1 MTITNNPNR
10 LSSNEPSKEIKS
22 TQSKNL
28 QEGLDARPADSS
40 SITNANSPVRAVKH
54 LIYGEDDRKDIYEVE
69 KSTTLSSR
77 EKEAILNDADS
88 VVLLLSEDEIIC
100 QGELC
105 VLKTVTFTDSV
116 KADRDYLKPLCNVEP
131 FVEPFFD
138 QPTCGFCSGFLVAP
152 DIVATA
158 GHCLYEKDQQGIER
172 LGDIREIRFAFDF
185 RMKDSTPPE
194 NFVVSKSKIYKAVK
208 LIAHQY
214 NQYDGEAPDWALIK
228 LDRPVSNYR
237 IASVRYEGKIPD
249 SQQIHVIGHPK
260 HLPLKYADNAKV
272 QRNEESKQ
280 FFVYNLDTFSGNS
293 GSPVFNSQTHVV
305 EAIHVARPRI
315 PEFQDKGECVVSTRL
330 RNDQGGGIGTRTAV
344 FIEALRNSI
353 WSEFKPVAG
362 LCGTENQGADVAVAD
377 LNGNGKP
384 DLIAFHIQNPDGE
397 NKGFYQIGRD
407 LDECGNVTG
416 WSEFIQVPGR
426 FGLDTEEAGIAVTDL
441 SNNKRPDLVIFHIEK
456 NAAGNRGFYRIGYDL
471 DAKGNVTRGWT
482 QPIEI
487 KARFGTSSQ
496 GAGIAITDLNGNG
509 KPDLIVFFVD
519 NPKAENPKSENKGYY
534 FIGRDLDATGKVTG
548 GWSEFLGVP
557 GLFGAETQGAGVT
570 VANINKRRCLIVFHL
585 DHPTQGEKGNQ
596 GYYRIGWDLDAKG
609 NVSGWSDAKSLPW
622 RFGHESQ
629 GAGIATIC
637 FNGNTNPCFNGNT
650 HPHMIVYHIDNPAG
664 ANKGYY
670 RTGWILP

>member
-1 MTITNNPNR
+1 MDLETLRTIR
-10 LSSNEPSKEIKS
+10 FVFGFRVESSDPS
-22 TQSKNL
+22 Q
-28 QEGLDARPADSS
+28 
-40 SITNANSPVRAVKH
+40 
-54 LIYGEDDRKDIYEVE
+54 
-69 KSTTLSSR
+69 
-77 EKEAILNDADS
+77 S
-88 VVLLLSEDEIIC
+88 VVFESEIY
-100 QGELC
+100 
-105 VLKTVTFTDSV
+105 
-116 KADRDYLKPLCNVEP
+116 KADRL
-131 FVEPFFD
+131 
-138 QPTCGFCSGFLVAP
+138 
-152 DIVATA
+152 
-158 GHCLYEKDQQGIER
+158 IEQK
-172 LGDIREIRFAFDF
+172 LEGD
-185 RMKDSTPPE
+185 
-194 NFVVSKSKIYKAVK
+194 
-208 LIAHQY
+208 L
-214 NQYDGEAPDWALIK
+214 DWALIK
-228 LDRPVSNYR
+228 LDRPVKNHK
-237 IASVRYEGKIPD
+237 IVSVRYNGNGKIPNN
-249 SQQIHVIGHPK
+249 QEIHVIGHPK
-260 HLPLKYADNAKV
+260 GLPLKYADKARV
-272 QRNEESKQ
+272 QKNDENKS

-315 PEFQDKGECVVSTRL
+315 LEFKAKGECVVSTRL
-330 RNDQGGGIGTRTAV
+330 PDDQGGGIGTRTAV
-344 FIEALRNSI
+344 FTEALKNAV
-353 WSEFKPVAG
+353 WSEFKPIAG
-362 LCGTENQGADVAVAD
+362 LCGEKNQGADVAVTD
-377 LNGNGKP
+377 FNGNGKP

-407 LDECGNVTG
+407 LDDSGNVTG

-426 FGLDTEEAGIAVTDL
+426 FGVDTEEAGIAITDL
-441 SNNKRPDLVIFHIEK
+441 SKNGRPDLVVFHIEK

-471 DAKGNVTRGWT
+471 DAKGNVTKGWT
-482 QPIEI
+482 QQPIEI

-557 GLFGAETQGAGVT
+557 GLFGAETQGAGVA

-609 NVSGWSDAKSLPW
+609 NVSGWSDANSLPW

-637 FNGNTNPCFNGNT
+637 FNGNTHPCFNGNT